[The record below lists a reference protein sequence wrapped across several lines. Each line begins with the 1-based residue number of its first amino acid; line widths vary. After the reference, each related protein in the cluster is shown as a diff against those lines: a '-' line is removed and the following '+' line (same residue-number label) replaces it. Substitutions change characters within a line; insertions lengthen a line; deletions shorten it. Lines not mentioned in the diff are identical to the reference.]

1 MSQILPKTCI
11 ATLFSGLLIATGY
24 PADTVEK
31 DKKDFKLSHP
41 HLLARPPLNIGP
53 LTVMDLPGRIK
64 RLSWNLLV
72 AEIVSAKDGLQIYS
86 EAYSLFQ
93 EGLNELKLIKDF
105 LDADPARVSE
115 LSILDKRALVR
126 FDVLLNRESE
136 IRTIAELSRKDE
148 IARISQLRNVVG
160 AHRSLNSALVE
171 VNTQFVLG
179 DYKGVTQS
187 LRTAQTLIEKLKS
200 ETNARKE
207 YYLLSD
213 EPRIDD
219 GKKVDE
225 NQLLNVQPPP
235 YASDVLTHFE
245 STLAYS
251 LFKIAN
257 ADPKNL
263 DVALLAEVLKI
274 AGPLAKNPGKV
285 KTIGLAAQG
294 GAALLLAKNATKGDY
309 YSAKL
314 HLDAAPLRTIARAAF
329 GEIVK
334 ADPKAGFTP
343 ELLDQAKSTIE
354 QLESPR
360 WFLDQIG
367 GALEEGNYKA
377 AVEIA
382 TQGLLLHRDARFL
395 QILISASLQ
404 GTIKEEQIQKEIAA
418 ALSAQFIQKDDPI
431 LLLGLARL
439 NLEKAWKENPASQIQ
454 LANEAT
460 TQLQEILKPG
470 RALQNDP
477 VFENLVKTYY
487 CLAQATKVW
496 ANRSGTTLPEPMRQQ
511 LGKDLLLVANTA
523 TQLENLYDNKTF
535 VSRKTEIA
543 QGVIAARQTQGFLSL
558 LVLPDYSD
566 AAAKA
571 FASAGDW
578 KTRASFNPSWIKA
591 TALQDFI
598 AMRPDAKNYQLL
610 LEERSIRQGLAQ
622 FLDGAL
628 GIATGADS
636 SSPLVIHR
644 AWDQFT
650 NRKSNTTDA
659 TAFLSLDSKKEMTEL
674 LRATSILTLLEKGDQ
689 LELAKKV
696 ACPLLSETPQTKVQA
711 ANADL
716 ITQFQ
721 MAQSPVLKFA
731 LARFAEEWAASV
743 GSIASKENEALRQW
757 AKAANAETVKEWI
770 ASPILQDRY
779 PSLFAGSKQMMDRLD
794 SPNTALATA
803 QLARIHSRYVDA
815 KKVLEK
821 ASKTFPGNTTVLE
834 RLVEIEGELVE
845 LGLIDP
851 DKAKQILV
859 RLQSGPS
866 TAGMEVLRGQL
877 FETLGQADKAAIAY
891 QAALGQKVD
900 PKWTPFAEVR
910 LAVLVSQAAL
920 AQK

>member
-1 MSQILPKTCI
+1 MSPILPKTCL
-11 ATLFSGLLIATGY
+11 ATLFSGMLIATGY
-24 PADTVEK
+24 PADSVEK
-31 DKKDFKLSHP
+31 DKKDFKESHP
-41 HLLARPPLNIGP
+41 HFLARPPLNTGP
-53 LTVMDLPGRIK
+53 LTVNDLPGRIK

-72 AEIVSAKDGLQIYS
+72 AEIVSAKNGLQLYS
-86 EAYSLFQ
+86 EANSLFQ
-93 EGLNELKLIKDF
+93 EGLNELKLVKDY

-136 IRTIAELSRKDE
+136 IRTIAELSRKEE

-187 LRTAQTLIEKLKS
+187 LRNAQTLIEKLKT
-200 ETNARKE
+200 EANARKE

-225 NQLLNVQPPP
+225 NQLLNIQPPP
-235 YASDVLTHFE
+235 YATEVLTHFE
-245 STLAYS
+245 SILAYS

-263 DVALLAEVLKI
+263 DVALLDEVLKI

-285 KTIGLAAQG
+285 KTIALAAQG
-294 GAALLLAKNATKGDY
+294 GAALLLAKNTTKGDY
-309 YSAKL
+309 YSSKL
-314 HLDAAPLRTIARAAF
+314 HQDAALLRTIARNAF

-343 ELLDQAKSTIE
+343 ELIEQAKSTLE
-354 QLESPR
+354 QLDSPR

-367 GALEEGNYKA
+367 GTLEQGNYKA

-382 TQGLLLHRDARFL
+382 TQGLLLHRDPRFL
-395 QILISASLQ
+395 NILISASLQ
-404 GTIKEEQIQKEIAA
+404 GAIKEEQIQKEIAA

-439 NLEKAWKENPASQIQ
+439 NLEKAWKENPATQLQ
-454 LANEAT
+454 LANAAA
-460 TQLQEILKPG
+460 TQLGEILKQDSVIP
-470 RALQNDP
+470 NDP
-477 VFENLVKTYY
+477 VFKNLVNAYY
-487 CLAQATKVW
+487 GLSQATKVW
-496 ANRSGTTLPEPMRQQ
+496 ANRSGTTLPDSVRQQ
-511 LGKDLLLVANTA
+511 LGKDLLLVANVA
-523 TQLENLYDNKTF
+523 TQLENLYDNKSF

-566 AAAKA
+566 TAAKA

-578 KTRASFNPSWIKA
+578 KTKASFNPSWIKA

-598 AMRPDAKNYQLL
+598 AMRPDANNLQLL
-610 LEERSIRQGLAQ
+610 LEERSIRQGLSQ

-628 GIATGADS
+628 GIATGADT

-644 AWDQFT
+644 AWDQFN
-650 NRKSNTTDA
+650 NRKSGSTDA
-659 TAFLSLDSKKEMTEL
+659 TSVLSLDSKKEMAEL
-674 LRATSILTLLEKGDQ
+674 LRATSVLTLLEKGDQ
-689 LELAKKV
+689 LELARKV
-696 ACPLLSETPQTKVQA
+696 ALPLLSETPQTGVQA
-711 ANADL
+711 VNEGL
-716 ITQFQ
+716 VKQFQ

-731 LARFAEEWAASV
+731 IARFGEEWAASV
-743 GSIASKENEALRQW
+743 GFIASQENEALRQW
-757 AKAANAETVKEWI
+757 AKVANAETLKEWN

-779 PSLFAGSKQMMDRLD
+779 PSLFAGSKQMLDRLD
-794 SPNTALATA
+794 SPNTALAKA
-803 QLARIHSRYVDA
+803 ESARIQSRYLDA

-821 ASKTFPGNTTVLE
+821 ASKTFPGNAAVLE
-834 RLVEIEGELVE
+834 RLVEIEWELLE

-851 DKAKQILV
+851 EKANQILV

-866 TAGMEVLRGQL
+866 TAGMEVLRGKL

-891 QAALGQKVD
+891 KAALSQKAD

-920 AQK
+920 SRK